1 MNDVNDDV
9 LKYVVY
15 TVYCFVYLFS
25 GVHFKHGAKC
35 GENLGPIILY
45 VVGLCQQEGMTEQTS
60 RGQLS
65 LRRWSLKRVPQG
77 WHDPPRLH
85 QSHQEGGIQILSVEI
100 VFHVVLLNLPPH
112 FGHCVT
118 LGPVPQKPHNVLVH
132 TTSIKFDNQRVNRE
146 VTAVT
151 SGHQLFFS
159 ILT

>member
-85 QSHQEGGIQILSVEI
+85 QSHQEGGIQILPVEV

-118 LGPVPQKPHNVLVH
+118 LGPVPQKPHDVLVH

-146 VTAVT
+146 VIAVT